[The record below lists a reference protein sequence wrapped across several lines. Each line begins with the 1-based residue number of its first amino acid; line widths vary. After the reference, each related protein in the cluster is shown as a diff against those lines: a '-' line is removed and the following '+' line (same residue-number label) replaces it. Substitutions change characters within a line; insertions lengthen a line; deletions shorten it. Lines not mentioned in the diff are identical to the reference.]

1 VNGYV
6 AAGYGVT
13 LVSLAG
19 YAAHVLRRARTLRG
33 RARSAKPSGA
43 GRASSVGRT

>member
-1 VNGYV
+1 MNGYV

-19 YAAHVLRRARTLRG
+19 YAAYVLRRARAL
-33 RARSAKPSGA
+33 RARTAAAPPPDGD
-43 GRASSVGRT
+43 RR

>member
-19 YAAHVLRRARTLRG
+19 YAAYVLRRARSL
-33 RARSAKPSGA
+33 RARTAPAPTPTTDGD
-43 GRASSVGRT
+43 RR